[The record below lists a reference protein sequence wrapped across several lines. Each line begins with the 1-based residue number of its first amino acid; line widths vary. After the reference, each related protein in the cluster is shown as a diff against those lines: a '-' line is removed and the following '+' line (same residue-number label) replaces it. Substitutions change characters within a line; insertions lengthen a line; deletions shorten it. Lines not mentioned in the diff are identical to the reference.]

1 MSGYFY
7 YFCVLI
13 LKKMFLMKKLFLFG
27 ILGVLLCFGSTPI
40 NAQKLGFLNSR
51 NLLVEMP
58 EVAKSDSILVL
69 YQKQLS
75 IQGDSMGKAFQ
86 EEYKAFTVAY
96 QGGTLP
102 AVKLEKT
109 KEDLQKKQAA
119 LQAFAKDSEQKMA
132 ILRKQLLQPIL
143 SKMDKAIQAIG
154 KDGQY
159 SMIFDTS
166 VGDTLYAQEGIDIS
180 PMVRQK
186 LGLKEP
192 VAKGK

>member
-1 MSGYFY
+1 
-7 YFCVLI
+7 
-13 LKKMFLMKKLFLFG
+13 MKKLSLVG
-27 ILGVLLCFGSTPI
+27 IVGVLLFFGSAALS
-40 NAQKLGFLNSR
+40 AQKLGFLNSR

-58 EVAKSDSILVL
+58 EVAKSDSILIL

-75 IQGDSMGKAFQ
+75 VQGDSMGKAFQ
-86 EEYKAFTVAY
+86 EEYKTFAAAY

-102 AVKLEKT
+102 AVQLQKRQ
-109 KEDLQKKQAA
+109 EDLQKKQTA
-119 LQAFAKDSEQKMA
+119 LQTFAKDSEQKMA

-143 SKMDKAIQAIG
+143 AKMDDAIRAIG

-166 VGDTLYAQEGIDIS
+166 VGDTLYAQDGIDIA

>member
-1 MSGYFY
+1 
-7 YFCVLI
+7 
-13 LKKMFLMKKLFLFG
+13 MKKLPLVG
-27 ILGVLLCFGSTPI
+27 IVGVLLFFCTASV

-58 EVAKSDSILVL
+58 EVAKSDSLLIL

-75 IQGDSMGKAFQ
+75 VQGDSMGKAFQ
-86 EEYKAFTVAY
+86 EEYKIFAAAY
-96 QGGTLP
+96 QGGTIP
-102 AVKLEKT
+102 AVQLQKRQD
-109 KEDLQKKQAA
+109 DLQKKQTA
-119 LQAFAKDSEQKMA
+119 LQNYAKDAEQKMA

-143 SKMDKAIQAIG
+143 AKMDDAIRAIG

-166 VGDTLYAQEGIDIS
+166 IGDTLYAQEGIDIA

-192 VAKGK
+192 VPVVKGK